1 MLNKLKCSF
10 IKLCSRHLL
19 RHRSL
24 LSKVAG
30 YLRREGLS
38 HGEGDESHD
47 AMMQEIFQEED
58 KNKDGY
64 ISHDEFQ
71 GIKHGEL

>member
-1 MLNKLKCSF
+1 MLNKLKGSF
-10 IKLCSRHLL
+10 EKLCSRHLL
-19 RHRSL
+19 THRSL

-30 YLRREGLS
+30 YLRRGGLS
-38 HGEGDESHD
+38 HGEGDESHA

-71 GIKHGEL
+71 GLEHREL

>member
-1 MLNKLKCSF
+1 MNENWPGLSTLKTYSF
-10 IKLCSRHLL
+10 FYYYYYYFQ
-19 RHRSL
+19 
-24 LSKVAG
+24 VAG
-30 YLRREGLS
+30 YLRREGMS

-47 AMMQEIFQEED
+47 NLMQEIFHEED

>member
-1 MLNKLKCSF
+1 M
-10 IKLCSRHLL
+10 
-19 RHRSL
+19 
-24 LSKVAG
+24 
-30 YLRREGLS
+30 S

-47 AMMQEIFQEED
+47 NLMQEIFHEED

-71 GIKHGEL
+71 GFKHGEL

>member
-1 MLNKLKCSF
+1 MKQRQKQLTNFLFRLYSQ
-10 IKLCSRHLL
+10 
-19 RHRSL
+19 
-24 LSKVAG
+24 VAG
-30 YLRREGLS
+30 YLRREGMS
-38 HGEGDESHD
+38 NGEGDESHD
-47 AMMQEIFQEED
+47 NLMQEIFHEED